1 MSPRGRTSAHT
12 SSTSSSSSTL
22 ATPERT
28 SERPS
33 IVLPDRAAESDSDAV
48 SLHSS
53 ASVSLPPLL
62 WVHTTIGDLVNI
74 EKLVTVDHKI
84 SVEIAFERMSQK
96 RLTCL
101 PLTRHGKVFDFFD
114 YADLTGY
121 LLLVLGDIT
130 VKGEHSKTFEERI
143 VRARQGIPASVGFA
157 AQFGGGH
164 DPFVHMPA
172 NTSLTAA
179 FEQFASG
186 VHRIAVTSAHSSDV
200 IGILSQR
207 RMVRYVWN
215 NLRRFPGLEQA
226 LELTLGEQKIGTYDD
241 VVCISGDAPV
251 IDALDTMHALA
262 VSSIAVVDASR
273 NLLGNIS
280 VTDVSLL
287 TRAWQAGLLR
297 QSCKHFLTVIL
308 DHRGIEYGGNES
320 VPVFYVYRNT
330 KLSKVIATMIA
341 TMAHRL
347 WICEHT
353 ADPAQSG
360 KLIGVISLTDVLN
373 FVARHSG
380 NNQTL
385 DPEATRRHRRSSS
398 SSVRSSSSAVRHIIH
413 DGSPLER
420 PKISFERP
428 RRQQ

>member
-1 MSPRGRTSAHT
+1 MSPRGRNGSGTSITAGA
-12 SSTSSSSSTL
+12 SSPIM
-22 ATPERT
+22 ATPERN

-33 IVLPDRAAESDSDAV
+33 LVVSDKAESDSDAI

-53 ASVSLPPLL
+53 ASVSLLPLL
-62 WVHTTIGDLVNI
+62 WVHTTVGDLVNI
-74 EKLVTVDHKI
+74 EKLVSIDHKI
-84 SVEIAFERMSQK
+84 SVEIAFEKLSQN

-101 PLTRHGKVFDFFD
+101 PLTRHGRIFDFFD

-130 VKGEHSKTFEERI
+130 VKGEHSHTFEERI
-143 VRARQGIPASVGFA
+143 RKARQGIPASVGFA

-164 DPFVHMPA
+164 DPFVHMPSH
-172 NTSLTAA
+172 TSLTAA
-179 FEQFASG
+179 FERFASG
-186 VHRIAVTSAHSSDV
+186 VHRIAVTSSATGDV

-215 NLRRFPGLEQA
+215 NLRRFPNLEQA
-226 LELTLGEQKIGTYDD
+226 LESTLEEQKIGTYDD
-241 VVCISGDAPV
+241 VISIAGDAPV
-251 IDALDTMHALA
+251 IDALVKMHALA
-262 VSSIAVVDASR
+262 VSSIAVVDSNN

-320 VPVFYVYRNT
+320 VPVFYVYKNT
-330 KLSKVIATMIA
+330 KLSKVIATLVA
-341 TMAHRL
+341 TRAHRL
-347 WICEHT
+347 WICEHST
-353 ADPAQSG
+353 DPAQSG

-380 NNQTL
+380 NQNL
-385 DPEATRRHRRSSS
+385 DPEAARRHRRSSS
-398 SSVRSSSSAVRHIIH
+398 SSVRSNNTIRHILH

-420 PKISFERP
+420 PKLIFERS
-428 RRQQ
+428 RNT

>member
-1 MSPRGRTSAHT
+1 MIIMSDRT
-12 SSTSSSSSTL
+12 
-22 ATPERT
+22 
-28 SERPS
+28 
-33 IVLPDRAAESDSDAV
+33 AESDSDAI

-53 ASVSLPPLL
+53 ASVSLTPLL
-62 WVHTTIGDLVNI
+62 WTHTNVGDLVNI
-74 EKLVTVDHKI
+74 EKLITVDHKT
-84 SVEIAFERMSQK
+84 SVEIAFDKMSHN

-114 YADLTGY
+114 YSDLTGY

-143 VRARQGIPASVGFA
+143 IKARQGIPASVGFA

-164 DPFVHMPA
+164 DPFVHMTA
-172 NTSLTAA
+172 NSSLTAA
-179 FEQFASG
+179 VEKFASG
-186 VHRIAVTSAHSSDV
+186 VHRIAVTSSSGNCADV

-207 RMVRYVWN
+207 RMVRYVWD
-215 NLRRFPGLEQA
+215 NLRRFPNLEQA
-226 LELTLGEQKIGTYDD
+226 LDTTLGDQKIGTYDD
-241 VVCISGDAPV
+241 VISINGDAPV
-251 IDALDTMHALA
+251 IDALDSMHELA
-262 VSSIAVVDASR
+262 VSSIAVVDS
-273 NLLGNIS
+273 NNIILGNIS

-341 TMAHRL
+341 TSAHRL
-347 WICEHT
+347 WICDHT
-353 ADPAQSG
+353 SDPAQSG

-380 NNQTL
+380 NNSSL

-398 SSVRSSSSAVRHIIH
+398 SSVRSGSVIRHIIH

-420 PKISFERP
+420 PKLSFERP
-428 RRQQ
+428 RHRQ